1 MDIAG
6 AMTPDECMEKLGL
19 DNIRDKPWHIQ

>member
-6 AMTPDECMEKLGL
+6 AMTPDECVEELHLYK
-19 DNIRDKPWHIQ
+19 IKSKPWHIT